1 MPKPTQDQ
9 IDEELQK
16 QDDEV
21 YGTDYTDGGEKF
33 HDTEDMVKEI
43 IGNEPDPE
51 QDGFE
56 LKEEIEKDDDAVEDG
71 AGTPGYPGDV
81 DEDDVESDMD
91 KIESDDATSSKEKYK
106 EDSSD
111 E

>member
-9 IDEELQK
+9 IDEELKK

-33 HDTEDMVKEI
+33 HDTEEMVKEV
-43 IGNEPDPE
+43 IGEEPE
-51 QDGFE
+51 DGKPFSVA
-56 LKEEIEKDDDAVEDG
+56 DAVEEDEEAIEDG
-71 AGTPGYPGDV
+71 ADNVGYPGDV
-81 DEDDVESDMD
+81 DEDDVESELEKLEKERD
-91 KIESDDATSSKEKYK
+91 KDT
-106 EDSSD
+106 SSD